1 MTAAKKQDTKPKTR
15 QVASETRSQASKGTP
30 QRKKNWQILLYVQAF
45 AKILPLFSCSLSKA
59 TWAVQNASSK
69 PAGFSRLPGLMCSIL
84 GQVSTFDFFFFV
96 KEETD
101 AASCSFLRFK
111 NSHSRRTLKVNCAWN
126 SIHFEENGQGR
137 RSLLRLAWISC
148 GGGLNPCNLC

>member
-1 MTAAKKQDTKPKTR
+1 MTAAKNKTR
-15 QVASETRSQASKGTP
+15 NLKQGKWLPKRVLRLRKEHHN
-30 QRKKNWQILLYVQAF
+30 RKKNGKFFCTFKRSLKFFLFF
-45 AKILPLFSCSLSKA
+45 ACSLSKA

-96 KEETD
+96 MEETD

-137 RSLLRLAWISC
+137 RSLLRLAWIGC